1 MVHAISRGLMLSDF
15 HELSVGM
22 ILDYIGVYDML
33 HGEKE
38 NGEDNYTKSANQND
52 FNNF

>member
-22 ILDYIGVYDML
+22 ILDYIFCYDQL
-33 HGEKE
+33 HDAKE
-38 NGEDNYTKSANQND
+38 NKDENIRKAGQQD
-52 FNNF
+52 FSSF

>member
-1 MVHAISRGLMLSDF
+1 MLMVHAISRGLMLSDF

-22 ILDYIGVYDML
+22 ILDYINVYDRL
-33 HGEKE
+33 FNDKKIKDIVTQAG
-38 NGEDNYTKSANQND
+38 QNE

>member
-22 ILDYIGVYDML
+22 ILDYIFCYDQL
-33 HGEKE
+33 HDQ
-38 NGEDNYTKSANQND
+38 DNHISDTLRSPTQDD
-52 FNNF
+52 FNAF

>member
-1 MVHAISRGLMLSDF
+1 MLSDF

-22 ILDYIGVYDML
+22 ILDYISCYDQL
-33 HGEKE
+33 HGAKE
-38 NGEDNYTKSANQND
+38 NRDEHKIVASQSD